1 MQIQLDTSA
10 ALPHTFLVSIPMLT
24 VVETSAFARRA
35 EKLLSIEEHEDLLF
49 YLALHPESG
58 DEIPGTGGVRKVRYA
73 AKGKGKSGGA
83 RVIYYFST
91 KRTPSTQ
98 FFSTAK
104 RAGKSHAG
112 AKEDGC
118 CVCGHTQ
125 GGGKSTEDQ
134 AMKRKNVADEL
145 VEAMRE
151 AAAIA
156 QGEAEPA
163 AVHQFPLPLD
173 VDVRAVRAGTGLSR
187 AEFARRFALDPRA
200 LQDWEQGRRRP
211 DRAARAYLTV
221 IARRPEA
228 VDEALA
234 S

>member
-1 MQIQLDTSA
+1 M
-10 ALPHTFLVSIPMLT
+10 
-24 VVETSAFARRA
+24 
-35 EKLLSIEEHEDLLF
+35 
-49 YLALHPESG
+49 
-58 DEIPGTGGVRKVRYA
+58 
-73 AKGKGKSGGA
+73 
-83 RVIYYFST
+83 
-91 KRTPSTQ
+91 
-98 FFSTAK
+98 
-104 RAGKSHAG
+104 
-112 AKEDGC
+112 
-118 CVCGHTQ
+118 
-125 GGGKSTEDQ
+125 EDQ

-163 AVHQFPLPLD
+163 AVHQFALPLD
-173 VDVRAVRAGTGLSR
+173 VDVWAVRAGTGLSR